1 MNTKIQDKT
10 LGYLLNEITEHGT
23 NTEQAVMER
32 VLGCFR
38 KLRKGLTNME
48 IKEKG
53 LNVYSKRGVSF
64 VELVKEGTNRNLI
77 SSEIVVRGEGGKIKE
92 LKRTKEGIDFLR
104 KFYTDNYSV
113 NFMEFNKQVNAL
125 FKKHGELVLDPKQ
138 IEYLY
143 WRGDHPVSKIEKTYI
158 NNPYDSEHENEVVE
172 FHEYLSGIK
181 NENLKDDEFIF
192 HFAPKLFL
200 PEEWFHA
207 PVRLEI
213 EGITIQNTVVL
224 NRPYPNK
231 RYVVAGF
238 EKDNGII
245 SHGFY
250 WIKNKEELINNCV
263 QIKLNWFVGKRK
275 KITHKIDLRFQF
287 GEHNGKL
294 FSNDQS
300 LRRNTKLKQFEIKTD
315 ISKVD
320 LYEDEFLFCDQA
332 DLTHF
337 PMEKHSYFAAD
348 YNMGRWESR
357 KRKEM
362 LKQNNINEVYYNIL
376 SSAKLNWEDKNKELI
391 EEFMKKGDANF
402 KNHGG
407 DYGAC
412 FDVNFSHHI
421 SKEIDEDWLFDKVI
435 EFAKKYKITEFEMWK
450 KYGKGD
456 LYEIGFGIYLE
467 ASLDNPTI
475 KLREVYLG
483 SLADWNL
490 SWDN

>member
-1 MNTKIQDKT
+1 MHTKIQDKT
-10 LGYLLNEITEHGT
+10 LGYLLSEIMERGI
-23 NTEQAVMER
+23 NTEEVVMER

-53 LNVYSKRGVSF
+53 LNVYSKRGISF
-64 VELVKEGTNRNLI
+64 GELVQEGINRNLI
-77 SSEIVVRGEGGKIKE
+77 SWTREDEKEIKE
-92 LKRTKEGIDFLR
+92 LKRTKEGTDFLR
-104 KFYTDNYSV
+104 AFYTDNYSAD
-113 NFMEFNKQVNAL
+113 FMKFNKQVNEL
-125 FKKHGELVLDPKQ
+125 FKKYGELELDPKQ

-143 WRGDHPVSKIEKTYI
+143 WRGDHPISEIEKTYI
-158 NNPYDSEHENEVVE
+158 NNPYNSEYENEIVE

-181 NENLKDDEFIF
+181 SENLKDDEFIF

-200 PEEWFHA
+200 PEAWFHA

-213 EGITIQNTVVL
+213 EGLEIQNTLVL

-231 RYVVAGF
+231 RYVVAGV

-250 WIKNKEELINNCV
+250 WVKNKKELINNHIEV
-263 QIKLNWFVGKRK
+263 KLNWFVGKRK
-275 KITHKIDLRFQF
+275 KITHKIDLSFQF
-287 GEHNGKL
+287 GEHKGKL
-294 FSNDQS
+294 FSNDQCLS
-300 LRRNTKLKQFEIKTD
+300 RNTKLKQFEIKTD
-315 ISKVD
+315 LSKVD
-320 LYEDEFLFCDQA
+320 VYEDEFLFCDKA

-348 YNMGRWESR
+348 KNMDRWETR
-357 KRKEM
+357 KRKEAI
-362 LKQNNINEVYYNIL
+362 KQNKVTEVYYNIL
-376 SSAKLNWEDKNKELI
+376 SSAGLNWEDENIAII

-402 KNHGG
+402 KDHGG

-412 FDVNFSHHI
+412 FDVTYKHNI
-421 SKEIDEDWLFDKVI
+421 SKEIDEEWLFEKVI

-450 KYGKGD
+450 KYGEGGP
-456 LYEIGFGIYLE
+456 YEIGFGIYLE
-467 ASLDNPTI
+467 GSLENPTI

-483 SLADWNL
+483 SLEDWNL
-490 SWDN
+490 SWDE